1 VTGKLEFITNV
12 LDACTPMP
20 WVKEKI
26 GFLLSEQGQLR
37 IMAAHKTGK
46 LWVVYGMKI
55 DAPWG
60 EWFVGERVDT
70 VRRGKVIWPAELAA
84 DRDRFDAIPY
94 GEPTAKQMLEF
105 LHSEDGKE
113 QIKLTRPKGKW
124 WLSRD
129 TVVNAPW
136 DGEWR
141 AGNWISHMRSSRG
154 SWPDEFAD
162 VRDRFD
168 AIPYGESTVKQKLD
182 FLYSEDGQKQILSTA
197 PVGQLRFCKATRLDA
212 PWDAEWKAGSWIY
225 LIKAERVEKTPEI
238 KAEWDRI
245 EGLQLRLGEPT
256 VKVKIDFLY
265 TEDAINQVK
274 SLRGENASARGAPS
288 SATTAETLVAFL
300 PRSVGFRRDTIS
312 AVHVVQ
318 CIAGMADVADQG
330 SRYRPAQTRLPRLN
344 VWTTVVW
351 PLPRDRQGPRAT
363 GSESCGPEVWM
374 HRLAV
379 DRA

>member
-1 VTGKLEFITNV
+1 
-12 LDACTPMP
+12 
-20 WVKEKI
+20 
-26 GFLLSEQGQLR
+26 
-37 IMAAHKTGK
+37 MAAHKTGK

-274 SLRGENASARGAPS
+274 GLHKTRKWWFYYATKIKAPWNEEWAVGEWISNVKSGNTPWLDEFAADRPRFDALPFAEPSVKIKLDFLESDEGRQKVVCAEGSWRIRASTIIDAPWNGRWRVGTWMS
-288 SATTAETLVAFL
+288 KFQDKWPEEHDAERNRFL
-300 PRSVGFRRDTIS
+300 ALPYKVPRSNR
-312 AVHVVQ
+312 
-318 CIAGMADVADQG
+318 
-330 SRYRPAQTRLPRLN
+330 
-344 VWTTVVW
+344 
-351 PLPRDRQGPRAT
+351 
-363 GSESCGPEVWM
+363 
-374 HRLAV
+374 
-379 DRA
+379 